1 MYHILTSEDK
11 EFIKHTIQLYEQQQ
25 IIVAI
30 EELGELSLELIC
42 KNRQAVLEELADCI
56 IMMEN
61 VRQYFQIEN
70 LPIIQD
76 LDSEESFE
84 IDFILMQKLLCKHL
98 RHKNIDAQEVQILLQ
113 LLNRDFQ
120 IIQTNYW
127 LSDEQIKVIIDQKLS
142 RLKTKINQQKEV
154 QA

>member
-1 MYHILTSEDK
+1 MYRILTNENK
-11 EFIKHTIQLYEQQQ
+11 EFIHLTIQLYKEQQL
-25 IIVAI
+25 IVAI

-42 KNRQAVLEELADCI
+42 KNRQAVLEELSDCI

-76 LDSEESFE
+76 LDSEESFKT
-84 IDFILMQKLLCKHL
+84 DFILMQKLLCKHL
-98 RHKNIDAQEVQILLQ
+98 RHKKINTQALQILLQ

-120 IIQTNYW
+120 MIQTNYW
-127 LSDEQIKVIIDQKLS
+127 LSDEQIKTIIDQKLT
-142 RLKTKINQQKEV
+142 RLKNQQKEA

>member
-1 MYHILTSEDK
+1 MYHILAREDK
-11 EFIKHTIQLYEQQQ
+11 EFINLTIQLYKEQQL
-25 IIVAI
+25 IVAI

-61 VRQYFQIEN
+61 VRQYFKIEN
-70 LPIIQD
+70 VPIIQD
-76 LDSEESFE
+76 LDSEENFE
-84 IDFILMQKLLCKHL
+84 TDFILMQKLLCKHL
-98 RHKNIDAQEVQILLQ
+98 RHKKINTQELQILLQ

-127 LSDEQIKVIIDQKLS
+127 LSDEQIKVIIDQKLN